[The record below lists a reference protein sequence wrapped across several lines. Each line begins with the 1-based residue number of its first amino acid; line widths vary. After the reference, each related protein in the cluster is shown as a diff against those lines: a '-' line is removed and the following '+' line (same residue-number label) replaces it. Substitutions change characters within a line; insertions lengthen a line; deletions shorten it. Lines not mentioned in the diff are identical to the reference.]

1 MALSGTSKG
10 GIVRNLIRSAKI
22 QVGLIESPLMNC
34 KFNPSIELCVH
45 IPVLRTPVSSL
56 SKSEVIS
63 LEFNLWLLQQRISC
77 LCFQYHNYF
86 LRFARAHRKN
96 SLYRLYFRLVNPT
109 VKDHY
114 FCYGTRYQLD
124 LLCLCAPPNIGQKH
138 KNPKRVDYF
147 DERLFQAVTN
157 GSNKLSVKP
166 LSIKTSQF
174 KGNHQ
179 FVRGSGLLIF
189 R

>member
-86 LRFARAHRKN
+86 LRFARAHWKKLTLQIILPFSKPHCQGPLLLLRN
-96 SLYRLYFRLVNPT
+96 T
-109 VKDHY
+109 VSVGFALSMCSTKHWPE
-114 FCYGTRYQLD
+114 T
-124 LLCLCAPPNIGQKH
+124 QKS
-138 KNPKRVDYF
+138 KTS
-147 DERLFQAVTN
+147 RLFRWKTI
-157 GSNKLSVKP
+157 SV
-166 LSIKTSQF
+166 
-174 KGNHQ
+174 GHQ
-179 FVRGSGLLIF
+179 RV
-189 R
+189 